1 MACAVS
7 EVHLKPGRLSCLSL
21 KNIPLIAEGRHDVKC
36 VQTLMG
42 PEKSCT
48 CPIKESKVRQKL
60 QLSLG
65 QSEQRGLGLPFLN
78 EDSEVKTLKRNGH
91 MWTSPPSLKVAEMW
105 QDNFVRLREAS
116 HKVAQV

>member
-7 EVHLKPGRLSCLSL
+7 EGHLKLGRLSCLSL

-48 CPIKESKVRQKL
+48 CPIKESKVRT
-60 QLSLG
+60 
-65 QSEQRGLGLPFLN
+65 ETA
-78 EDSEVKTLKRNGH
+78 VKFGAIRAERT
-91 MWTSPPSLKVAEMW
+91 WPPILE
-105 QDNFVRLREAS
+105 
-116 HKVAQV
+116 

>member
-78 EDSEVKTLKRNGH
+78 EDSVSISHWGKGMDYHDIELFALETNRDQ
-91 MWTSPPSLKVAEMW
+91 SFIFEI
-105 QDNFVRLREAS
+105 AS
-116 HKVAQV
+116 KYCM